1 MKNRFKN
8 KLNKSNLVFGAVV
21 TLASSAFV
29 LLVGMYAVG
38 GVCMKKMSK
47 SKLKGLDIV
56 THINKTI
63 EEYGP
68 IKSVLVT
75 TGTIGIAGCGYVALS
90 LGIPNKLENLVK
102 TIETEAV

>member
-38 GVCMKKMSK
+38 GVC
-47 SKLKGLDIV
+47 
-56 THINKTI
+56 
-63 EEYGP
+63 
-68 IKSVLVT
+68 
-75 TGTIGIAGCGYVALS
+75 A
-90 LGIPNKLENLVK
+90 
-102 TIETEAV
+102 

>member
-29 LLVGMYAVG
+29 LLVGMYAA
-38 GVCMKKMSK
+38 GVCMKKTSK
-47 SKLKGLDIV
+47 SKLKGLDIA

-90 LGIPNKLENLVK
+90 LGVPNKLENLVK
-102 TIETEAV
+102 TIETEAI